1 LNLILYN
8 YEKFTVYWSKDGGPM
23 LIVRTVF
30 QAGKDVKH
38 HNPNPL
44 LAIVSVWHLQTFL
57 LTYSFFF
64 YTLLLYSLYNMY
76 LLLKHH
82 TLLIVRTVFQAGYFC
97 LVMFEGCK
105 DMEYGSL
112 LKEMFQANYFRI
124 VVIED
129 ETTDSG
135 NMSFI

>member
-1 LNLILYN
+1 LRPNENLNLILYN

-23 LIVRTVF
+23 
-30 QAGKDVKH
+30 
-38 HNPNPL
+38 
-44 LAIVSVWHLQTFL
+44 
-57 LTYSFFF
+57 
-64 YTLLLYSLYNMY
+64 
-76 LLLKHH
+76 
-82 TLLIVRTVFQAGYFC
+82 LIVRTVFQAGYFC

-129 ETTDSG
+129 ETTD
-135 NMSFI
+135 NVCQ